1 MSNSKIVVCSG
12 VSVGSGQLAYVN
24 VDVRGNG
31 TTRSQ
36 TLIGFVDVDRGKV
49 PREGRVGIRCM
60 TPIITTTLA

>member
-12 VSVGSGQLAYVN
+12 VSVGSGQLAYIMN

-36 TLIGFVDVDRGKV
+36 TLIGFVDVDRG
-49 PREGRVGIRCM
+49 PREGRVGIMRICVHQED
-60 TPIITTTLA
+60 

>member
-12 VSVGSGQLAYVN
+12 VSVGSGQLAYIMN

-36 TLIGFVDVDRGKV
+36 TLIGFVDVDRGL
-49 PREGRVGIRCM
+49 GRGGWESD
-60 TPIITTTLA
+60 P